1 MYIKK
6 GNKTSSNN
14 IFLST
19 NLSYLKSFL
28 KILGYSVACP
38 NLANYRII
46 NVVIHLTLTVEK
58 FTPQKNYIKIIFL
71 FILWVDVIQIK
82 FLTILGNSF
91 AYKKKM
97 RRQKHIEWTK
107 KKQVKK
113 TQKEK
118 MLQYASARASAE
130 NFIHFYFIQNSH
142 RRSKNVTD

>member
-14 IFLST
+14 NFLST
-19 NLSYLKSFL
+19 NLSYLKTFL
-28 KILGYSVACP
+28 KLLGYSVACP
-38 NLANYRII
+38 NLANYRIT

-91 AYKKKM
+91 AY
-97 RRQKHIEWTK
+97 
-107 KKQVKK
+107 
-113 TQKEK
+113 
-118 MLQYASARASAE
+118 
-130 NFIHFYFIQNSH
+130 
-142 RRSKNVTD
+142 